1 MNKQKL
7 VTIAIPTYNRA
18 GFLKTAIES
27 CIKQTYQNVEILVLD
42 GGSTDNTKQVVDS
55 FNDSRIA
62 YYKNKENIGMMRS
75 WNRCIELSSGEFI
88 IILGDDDALH
98 ANFTNETMKVYEK
111 YPDLGFIFA
120 HANKVDI
127 NGNFLMKWGY
137 DFTPSGYL
145 SGLDYLFYTIKYG
158 CCLTNSS
165 TMICNKKIYKKVGL
179 YEAEFAK
186 NTFDFNMYIKI
197 ASKFDVYFLNK
208 VLSDYRIHTE
218 QVSEIHWRRKERPTG
233 KIGTY
238 LEIFKA
244 MGLLLDND
252 NFTDQRKKKFIYK
265 QLPKIDKELTLL
277 LMKIAPEL

>member
-1 MNKQKL
+1 MNKQEL

-27 CIKQTYQNVEILVLD
+27 CIKQTYQNIEILVLD
-42 GGSTDNTKQVVDS
+42 GGSTDNTKQVVES
-55 FNDSRIA
+55 FNDSKIV
-62 YYKNKENIGMMRS
+62 YYKNAENIGMMRS
-75 WNRCIELSSGEFI
+75 WNRCIELSGGEFI
-88 IILGDDDALH
+88 IILGDDDTLH
-98 ANFTNETMKVYEK
+98 TNFINETMKIYKK
-111 YPDLGFIFA
+111 YPSLGFIFTG
-120 HANKVDI
+120 ANKVDI
-127 NGNFLMKWGY
+127 NGSFVMKWGY

-165 TMICNKKIYKKVGL
+165 TMICRKEVYKKVGP

-208 VLSDYRIHTE
+208 VLSDYKIHPE
-218 QVSEIHWRRKERPTG
+218 QVSQIHWRRKEHPTG

-244 MGLLLDND
+244 IGLLLDSN
-252 NFTDQRKKKFIYK
+252 NFTDHRKKKFIYK